1 MSMWSLEYSFDV
13 DIKNRVIYVKVF
25 GIWKA
30 ETARKYASDF
40 QSEVQPIL
48 GKPWAKL
55 VDLSNWKTSYPEV
68 IQIIGEHMVWSRKN
82 DVALSLYVLN
92 NPSTFR
98 QLHLMF
104 SAGKTKEIS
113 MTFRTLP
120 EAEAYLKE
128 NWLDVKKRGS

>member
-1 MSMWSLEYSFDV
+1 MSKWSLEYSFDV
-13 DIKNRVIYVKVF
+13 DVKSRVIHVKVF

-30 ETARKYASDF
+30 ETARGYARDF
-40 QSEVQPIL
+40 QSEVQPLL

-68 IQIIGEHMVWSRKN
+68 IQIVGDHMEWSRKN

-98 QLHLMF
+98 QLHQMF
-104 SAGKTKEIS
+104 SAGGTKEIS
-113 MTFRTLP
+113 MTFRSLA
-120 EAEAYLKE
+120 EAESYLKE
-128 NWLDVKKRGS
+128 NWLDKKRAI